1 MIRILSLSAIV
12 FLFLLVCISPS
23 MPLFGVFVVTFAVLV
38 AVNLILW
45 KRSRTAKVS
54 LSMKQQ
60 PTQSPQPE
68 QPMHQP
74 MQQPMQQQPE
84 QQDSVLNPRM
94 KPLPS
99 KVNQDEQKSSQ
110 GCFGK
115 VLTDRSKHHTVLH

>member
-68 QPMHQP
+68 QPEQQIIQQP
-74 MQQPMQQQPE
+74 MQQPP
-84 QQDSVLNPRM
+84 QDSVLNPRM

-99 KVNQDEQKSSQ
+99 KVHHHEQKTPQ